1 MGGRSPLCW
10 KNLERPG
17 NLTLQRALTRKARA
31 LFGSL
36 VALSHM
42 FRQRLRP
49 ILKRI
54 DLADRR
60 TSLLEKT
67 NVSQPRCTFD
77 RPF

>member
-1 MGGRSPLCW
+1 
-10 KNLERPG
+10 
-17 NLTLQRALTRKARA
+17 
-31 LFGSL
+31 
-36 VALSHM
+36 M

-67 NVSQPRCTFD
+67 TVSQPRCTFD
-77 RPF
+77 GPF

>member
-1 MGGRSPLCW
+1 
-10 KNLERPG
+10 
-17 NLTLQRALTRKARA
+17 
-31 LFGSL
+31 
-36 VALSHM
+36 M

-77 RPF
+77 GPFEMA